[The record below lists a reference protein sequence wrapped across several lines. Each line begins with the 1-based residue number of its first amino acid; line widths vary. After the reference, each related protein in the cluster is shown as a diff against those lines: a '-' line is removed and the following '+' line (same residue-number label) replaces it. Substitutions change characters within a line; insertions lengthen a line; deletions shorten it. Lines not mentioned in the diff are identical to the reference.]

1 MCIAFVI
8 YYYRIPW
15 TPGLRRMPARAP
27 ILLLA
32 YAMAG
37 MPLAHASAEALVSA
51 STGRTGLHVIA
62 DTSGS
67 AIEGRVSIRPVRSV
81 ERRGAANS
89 EPYRATV
96 AVFDAAGREVASV
109 ESDADGRFRLAVPP
123 GTYIVRPQSP
133 GMYPRAAEQKV
144 LVRRNAVTQV
154 EIVYDSG
161 RR

>member
-1 MCIAFVI
+1 
-8 YYYRIPW
+8 
-15 TPGLRRMPARAP
+15 
-27 ILLLA
+27 
-32 YAMAG
+32 
-37 MPLAHASAEALVSA
+37 
-51 STGRTGLHVIA
+51 
-62 DTSGS
+62 
-67 AIEGRVSIRPVRSV
+67 
-81 ERRGAANS
+81 
-89 EPYRATV
+89 V

-144 LVRRNAVTQV
+144 LVHRNAVTQV